1 VTAAGSRPTI
11 AVLGTLDTKGL
22 EHAFVAAAIRDR
34 GCAPLVIDTS
44 PVPGPLPPEFAG
56 FECLRVRGDAGLA
69 AADRGTA
76 VAAVAAETA
85 TLVAALARAGRIQGV
100 IALGGSGG
108 TAIATAAMR
117 GLPIG
122 LPKLMVSTLAG
133 GDVSA
138 FVGTSDIVMMPSL
151 VDVAGLNRVSRQVF
165 LQAAAAVCGM
175 AQARAAAAGDA
186 PDRPLVV
193 ASMFG
198 NTTRCVD
205 HAREILERAG
215 YEVLVFHAT
224 GAGGRLMEAIIA
236 SGIVAGVLDVTT
248 TEWADELVGGILG
261 AGPHRLEAAARLGVP
276 AVVAPGCLDMV
287 NFGPR
292 DTVPARFRGRTFYE
306 HSPQVTL
313 MRTTAAECRE
323 LGRIVAEKLS
333 ASVGPVCVEIPRR
346 AISVISAAGQPFAD
360 AEADRA
366 LFDALR
372 GHLRPGIPCIEH
384 DLEINDPTFA
394 TRCANQ
400 LLGMLDGGRAMRRL
414 LG

>member
-1 VTAAGSRPTI
+1 MSSAPAARPTI
-11 AVLGTLDTKGL
+11 AVLGTLDTKGI
-22 EHAFVAAAIRDR
+22 EHAFVAEAIRAR
-34 GCAPLVIDTS
+34 GCGALVIDAS
-44 PVPGPLPPEFAG
+44 PVPGPLPPQLAAL
-56 FECLRVRGDAGLA
+56 ECLRVLDDAGLA

-76 VAAVAAETA
+76 VAAVATATA
-85 TLVAALARAGRIQGV
+85 TLVGSLARAGRIQGV

-138 FVGTSDIVMMPSL
+138 FVGTSDIVMVPSL

-165 LQAAAAVCGM
+165 LQAAAAVCAM
-175 AQARAAAAGDA
+175 AEARLAAADDA
-186 PDRPLVV
+186 RGRPLVV

-205 HAREILERAG
+205 HARGILERAG

-224 GAGGRLMEAIIA
+224 GTGGRLMEAIIA
-236 SGIVAGVLDVTT
+236 SGIVAGVLDLTT
-248 TEWADELVGGILG
+248 TEWADELVGGMLG
-261 AGPHRLEAAARLGVP
+261 AGPHRLEAAARLGP
-276 AVVAPGCLDMV
+276 PTVVAPGCLDMV

-292 DTVPARFRGRTFYE
+292 ATVPARFSGRTFYE

-313 MRTTAAECRE
+313 MRTTAAECRV
-323 LGRIVAEKLS
+323 LGRIIAEKLN

-346 AISVISAAGQPFAD
+346 AISVISADGQPFAD
-360 AEADRA
+360 KEADRA

-372 GHLRPGIPCIEH
+372 GHLRPDIPCTEH
-384 DLEINDPTFA
+384 DLEINDPVFA
-394 TRCANQ
+394 ARCAHQ
-400 LLGMLDGGRAMRRL
+400 LLAL
-414 LG
+414 LTR

>member
-1 VTAAGSRPTI
+1 VTGGVAPRPTI
-11 AVLGTLDTKGL
+11 AVLGTFDTKGI
-22 EHAFVAAAIRDR
+22 EHAFVAEAIRDR
-34 GCAPLVIDTS
+34 GCTPLVIDAS
-44 PVPGPLPPEFAG
+44 PVPGPLPPQLAA

-76 VAAVAAETA
+76 VAVVAAEAEALVTA
-85 TLVAALARAGRIQGV
+85 LTRSGQIQGV

-117 GLPIG
+117 SLPIG

-138 FVGTSDIVMMPSL
+138 FVGTSDIVMVPSL

-165 LQAAAAVCGM
+165 LQAAAAVCAM
-175 AQARAAAAGDA
+175 AEAHLAAAHDTHA
-186 PDRPLVV
+186 RPLVV

-205 HAREILERAG
+205 HARGILEQAG

-224 GAGGRLMEAIIA
+224 GTGGRLMEAIIA
-236 SGIVAGVLDVTT
+236 SGIVAGVLDITT

-276 AVVAPGCLDMV
+276 AVVAPGCRDMV
-287 NFGPR
+287 NFGPPE
-292 DTVPARFRGRTFYE
+292 TVPARFRDRTFFA

-323 LGRIVAEKLS
+323 LGRVVAEKLS

-346 AISVISAAGQPFAD
+346 AISVVSAAGQPFAD
-360 AEADRA
+360 AAADRV

-372 GHLRPGIPCIEH
+372 EHLRPDIPCIEH
-384 DLEINDPTFA
+384 DLEINDPAFA
-394 TRCANQ
+394 ARCANQ
-400 LLGMLDGGRAMRRL
+400 LLSL
-414 LG
+414 LTRH